1 MTTEEQKISH
11 ITSIINQY
19 LTLENEMKELRKAIK
34 ERQYKHKL
42 LEESILTFMENDG
55 EVDSIK
61 LSGNNQEIVP
71 ITREKIKEVSRK
83 NLMTIVETH
92 LKDAPQ
98 LLSNIKQE
106 IENKTVVSEISK
118 IKIKKTSASKL
129 KAQSDL
135 SNALLS
141 N

>member
-1 MTTEEQKISH
+1 MSSEEQQINH

-42 LEESILTFMENDG
+42 LEESILSFMENDG
-55 EVDSIK
+55 EIDSIK

-71 ITREKIKEVSRK
+71 VKREAVKEVSRK
-83 NLMTIVETH
+83 NLMTIIETH
-92 LKDAPQ
+92 LKAAPQ
-98 LLSNIKQE
+98 LLANIKEE
-106 IENKTVVSEISK
+106 IESKKVKSAVSK
-118 IKIKKTSASKL
+118 IKIKKTSSKL
-129 KAQSDL
+129 KGDSDL
-135 SNALLS
+135 TNQLLG